1 MFMHYRK
8 QCLHCGCPRSTHSV
22 ETEPSSVI
30 PSLEQLT
37 LDTQQQGPGPSKLRR
52 SDIEMLAKYSWYP
65 PGVSYGMVCKRLD
78 KLQV

>member
-8 QCLHCGCPRSTHSV
+8 QCLHCGCPRRAHSV

-37 LDTQQQGPGPSKLRR
+37 LDLQQQGPSKLRR
-52 SDIEMLAKYSWYP
+52 SDTEMLAKYSWYP
-65 PGVSYGMVCKRLD
+65 PGVSYGMVCQCLD
-78 KLQV
+78 VKLQV